1 MHRPLLFSSSNHEMV
16 LSADSTDFQ
25 VCIGR
30 PSGRTAPGRA
40 VVLLTRA
47 GDREADELSLRLAAR
62 DVPVVRFDSDRVGRA
77 PLHWDVSSNTCV
89 FDGSVFIPTVCWVR
103 SFYRS
108 SIAATGDDTADT
120 YVTDNWSA
128 VAAAI
133 AEDPGSDTINGDAD
147 MSRPGVLAQLAA
159 AARAGLRVPTSVVTT
174 DLAHA
179 ARSIPGDGDLVVKT
193 LGDHFVEVVPG
204 RLVAVLPRRVTR
216 RELADRAAEPAPVL
230 VQEFVA
236 STRELRIYGV
246 GDQLVGFEVVKASPE
261 APWTDPDSVTVRQVA
276 VPVHLRRP
284 LHRLMSRLR
293 LDVGAFDV
301 LETAD
306 GPVFLEVNPTGDW
319 LSFESRAGITTVTDA
334 VVDLLADRFA
344 NHASPPEGATHE
356 GQGRRVRHPVLDRR
370 ETRLGR
376 RTGSPPAGLDPRQRT
391 SATHLRL
398 LA

>member
-30 PSGRTAPGRA
+30 PSGQTAPGRA

-77 PLHWDVSSNTCV
+77 PLHWDVSSATCT
-89 FDGSVFIPTVCWVR
+89 FDGSVFVPTVCWVR

-108 SIAATGDDTADT
+108 SITATGDVAADI
-120 YVTDNWSA
+120 YVTDNWTA

-159 AARAGLRVPTSVVTT
+159 ATRAGLRVPTSVVTT

-179 ARSIPGDGDLVVKT
+179 ARSIPGDGDVVVKT

-216 RELADRAAEPAPVL
+216 RELAGRAAEPAPVL

-246 GDQLVGFEVVKASPE
+246 GDQLFGFEVVKTSPE
-261 APWTDPDSVTVRQVA
+261 APWTDPDSVTVREVA
-276 VPVHLRRP
+276 VPVGLRRP

-293 LDVGAFDV
+293 LDFGAFDV

-334 VVDLLADRFA
+334 VVDLLTVRFA
-344 NHASPPEGATHE
+344 HHVPPPEGSN
-356 GQGRRVRHPVLDRR
+356 P
-370 ETRLGR
+370 
-376 RTGSPPAGLDPRQRT
+376 
-391 SATHLRL
+391 
-398 LA
+398 